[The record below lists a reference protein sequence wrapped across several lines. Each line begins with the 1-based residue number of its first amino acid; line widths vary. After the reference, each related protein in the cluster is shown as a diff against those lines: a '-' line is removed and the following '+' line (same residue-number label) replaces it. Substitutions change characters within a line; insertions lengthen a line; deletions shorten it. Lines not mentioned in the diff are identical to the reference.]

1 MYSGIFL
8 QGVIYMEI
16 QLWRSILCPYQLAVR
31 ELTVKF
37 EHMIEEHKKNDLYSP
52 IEQVSG
58 RVKSVTSILEKM
70 QRKHIPMERMEEEV
84 EDIAGIRIICQF
96 EEDIDTVAALI
107 QKRSDMQIKSE
118 KNYLKHIKQSGYRSY
133 HLIIYYT
140 VETIEG
146 PKTIQAE
153 IQIRTMAM
161 NFWATIEHSLQYKY
175 KGNVPADLAGR
186 LTEAANSV
194 LKLDEEMSLVRSEVM
209 DAQKSM
215 LHQSNLVADILNN
228 IENLYYY
235 ANRRETGKILEE
247 FYRVYEEKNPQKL
260 ESFYK
265 ELDFIAE
272 GCRAQALTYE
282 DI

>member
-1 MYSGIFL
+1 
-8 QGVIYMEI
+8 MEI
-16 QLWRSILCPYQLAVR
+16 RLWRELLIPYELAVKDLVMKFKLLQKEHR
-31 ELTVKF
+31 E
-37 EHMIEEHKKNDLYSP
+37 KNLYSP
-52 IEQVSG
+52 IEQVTG
-58 RVKSVTSILEKM
+58 RVKSINSILEKM
-70 QRKHIPMERMEEEV
+70 QAKHVSWEELEEKI
-84 EDIAGIRIICQF
+84 EDIAGVRIICQF
-96 EEDIDTVAALI
+96 CEDIEKVAALI
-107 QKRSDMQIKSE
+107 RNRSDMRVLEE
-118 KNYLKHIKQSGYRSY
+118 KDYVTQGKDSGYRSY
-133 HLIIYYT
+133 HMIVSYCA
-140 VETIEG
+140 ETLAGKKEIH
-146 PKTIQAE
+146 AE
-153 IQIRTMAM
+153 IQIRTLAM

-228 IENLYYY
+228 IDNLYYY

>member
-1 MYSGIFL
+1 MWR
-8 QGVIYMEI
+8 EI
-16 QLWRSILCPYQLAVR
+16 LDPYELAVK
-31 ELTVKF
+31 ELITKF
-37 EHMIEEHKKNDLYSP
+37 EHLIKEHHDKGFYSS
-52 IEQVSG
+52 IEQVEG
-58 RVKSVTSILEKM
+58 RVKTIASILDKCQKKGVSIDDVTEK
-70 QRKHIPMERMEEEV
+70 I
-84 EDIAGIRIICQF
+84 EDIAGVRIICQF
-96 EEDIDTVAALI
+96 VEDIDRVVELLRQRNDI
-107 QKRSDMQIKSE
+107 QIKQE
-118 KNYLKHIKQSGYRSY
+118 KDYVREPKDSGYRSY
-133 HLIIYYT
+133 HMIVSYCA
-140 VETIEG
+140 ETLAGKKEIH
-146 PKTIQAE
+146 AE
-153 IQIRTMAM
+153 IQIRTLAM